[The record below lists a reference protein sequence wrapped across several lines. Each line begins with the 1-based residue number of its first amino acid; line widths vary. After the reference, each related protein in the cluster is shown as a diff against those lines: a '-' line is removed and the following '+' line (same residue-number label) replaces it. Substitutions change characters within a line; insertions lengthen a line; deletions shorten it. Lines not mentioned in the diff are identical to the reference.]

1 MSNEAIVGI
10 DLGTTNSAV
19 ASVDGFGRPEVL
31 PGSDGKKI
39 TPSVVQIRE
48 DGNMLVGEAAKLEMP
63 LELENTAHF
72 FKRDM
77 GTSIVYEYRGRSY
90 TPKDLSAAV
99 LRQLKVDAE
108 TALNQEV
115 SRAVITVP
123 AYFHDGPRVATRMA
137 AEDAGLEVIQIINEP
152 TAAAIAYGLRH
163 VDHEETVLVYDL
175 GGGTFDITLVKI
187 SPDAIEVIGTDGNHT
202 LGGKDWDDRL
212 LEFLCSKFQQRHDI
226 NPLDDPFTFQELLIR
241 AEQAKKSLSER
252 LTAVVPINCRGKM
265 DRIEISRAEFEG
277 LTSDL
282 LAQTEMLIT
291 KVLEETRYDYSQVNS
306 VLMVGGSTRMPACQE
321 LVRRLTGKAPNT
333 SVNPDEC
340 VALGAAIQATQYEV
354 GAKGFVYRPAQ
365 TRTTSGK
372 GLMIR
377 PVQDVMSH
385 SMGMVAVSADGNR
398 YLNSILIA
406 KNQNIPSSELRP
418 YRVQTR
424 KGVKNT
430 TSVYVTQ
437 GENDDLANC
446 SFVGKYI
453 IDDIPH
459 DNASVVNICFEYDR
473 SGVVTVSATERKS
486 AQKLPVRKEPVPDDM
501 SWIYKS
507 PKEMAKVTHK
517 TVYLTIDISGSMSGS
532 PLEEAKKAVRKF
544 VNSSDLTHT
553 SVGLI
558 AFNDSASVV
567 VKATQDGN
575 QLSRGADSLSIA
587 GGTYE
592 PLTFVHGKLKDEKN
606 PRYCVVLTDGQWG
619 GQDKAIKTAKEM
631 HLEGIE
637 IIAVGFGSA
646 NVDFLRRIATSEES
660 GFLISSSDIGSAF
673 ENIAQELVESSG
685 EHLKLGGLRFSLR
698 R

>member
-19 ASVDGFGRPEVL
+19 ACVDGFGRPEVL
-31 PGSDGKKI
+31 PNSDGKKI

-48 DGNMLVGEAAKLEMP
+48 DGSMLIGEAAKLEMP

-77 GTSIVYEYRGRSY
+77 GTPIVYEYRGRSY
-90 TPKDLSAAV
+90 SPRDLSAAV
-99 LRQLKVDAE
+99 LRQLKLDAE
-108 TALNQEV
+108 SALNQEV
-115 SRAVITVP
+115 RRAVITVP
-123 AYFHDGPRVATRMA
+123 AYFHDGPRVATKGA

-163 VDHEETVLVYDL
+163 IDHEETVLVYDL
-175 GGGTFDITLVKI
+175 GGGTFDITLVKL

-212 LEFLCSKFQQRHDI
+212 LEFLCSKFQERNDV

-241 AEQAKKSLSER
+241 AEQAKKTLSER
-252 LTAVVPINCRGKM
+252 LSAVVPINCRGKM
-265 DRIEISRAEFEG
+265 DRIEITRAEFEG
-277 LTSDL
+277 LTADL

-291 KVLEETRYDYSQVNS
+291 KVLEETHHDHSQVNS
-306 VLMVGGSTRMPACQE
+306 VLMVGGSTRMPACRD
-321 LVRRLTGKAPNT
+321 LVSRLTGKAPNT

-340 VALGAAIQATQYEV
+340 VALGAAIQATQYEAS
-354 GAKGFVYRPAQ
+354 AKGLVYRPAQ
-365 TRTTSGK
+365 TRSASGV
-372 GLMIR
+372 GLIIR

-398 YLNSILIA
+398 YLNSILIS
-406 KNQNIPSSELRP
+406 KNQNIPSSEVRP
-418 YRVQTR
+418 YKVSTR
-424 KGVKNT
+424 KGTKNT

-437 GENDDLANC
+437 GESDDLSNC

-453 IDDIPH
+453 INDIPH
-459 DNASVVNICFEYDR
+459 DDASVVNICFEYDR
-473 SGVVTVSATERKS
+473 SGVVTVSATDRRS
-486 AQKLPVRKEPVPDDM
+486 AQKLSVRKEPVPDDM

-507 PKEMAKVTHK
+507 PKEMAQALHK
-517 TVYLTIDISGSMSGS
+517 TVYLTIDISGSMSGQ

-544 VNSSDLTHT
+544 VSTSDLTHT

-558 AFNDSASVV
+558 AFGDSASVV
-567 VKATQDGN
+567 VEATQDAN
-575 QLSRGADSLSIA
+575 KLSRGADSLA
-587 GGTYE
+587 AHGGTSE
-592 PLTFVHGKLKDEKN
+592 PLSFVHDKLKGWKN
-606 PRYCVVLTDGQWG
+606 PRYCVVLTDGQWSG
-619 GQDKAIKTAKEM
+619 KDRAIKIAEEM
-631 HLEGIE
+631 HREGIE
-637 IIAVGFGSA
+637 IIAIGFGSA
-646 NVDFLRRIATSEES
+646 DGEFLRRIATSEAS
-660 GFLISSSDIGSAF
+660 GFLISSSEIGSAF

-685 EHLKLGGLRFSLR
+685 EHLKLGGLSFVLR